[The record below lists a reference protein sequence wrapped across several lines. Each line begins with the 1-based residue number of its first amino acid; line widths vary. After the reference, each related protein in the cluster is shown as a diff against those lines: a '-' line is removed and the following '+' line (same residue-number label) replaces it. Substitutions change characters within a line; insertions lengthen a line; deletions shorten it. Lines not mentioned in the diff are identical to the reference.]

1 MNRIVHGI
9 VHGNTIELKEN
20 PGISDGQEVRLIV
33 SVAKKSRPWGEGL
46 RNSAGALANSW
57 TDQDDKILE
66 ELHRQRKSDMGREIS
81 E

>member
-1 MNRIVHGI
+1 MNNIAHGI
-9 VHGNTIELKEN
+9 VHGNTIELKEI
-20 PGISDGQEVRLIV
+20 PGISDGQEVRAIL

-46 RNSAGALANSW
+46 RNSAGALADSW

-66 ELHRQRKSDMGREIS
+66 EIYQQRKQKSHREIP